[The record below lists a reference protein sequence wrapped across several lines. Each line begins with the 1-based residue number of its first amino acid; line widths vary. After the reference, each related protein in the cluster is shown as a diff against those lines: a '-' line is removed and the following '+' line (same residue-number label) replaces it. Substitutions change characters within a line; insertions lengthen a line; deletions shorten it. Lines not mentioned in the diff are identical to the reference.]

1 VKENKIGMKFP
12 FSHLATDKNRWK
24 ALVFLALGLA
34 IVIIDNTVLNV
45 AIPYILRDLNTSFA
59 AIQWVVSGY
68 ALIIATVLI
77 AVGRL
82 GDVVG
87 RKKIFLLGTVLFA
100 IGSFIASIAP
110 SILIL
115 FLGEALIEAL
125 GAAMMMTS
133 SLSLLAGEF
142 QGKERAI
149 AFGVWGSVAG
159 ASAAVGPLLGGYLTA
174 YYSWRWS
181 LRINVLIAVIAILGS
196 VFIKESRGKSGKSF
210 DFLGTF
216 LSGLGLASLIFALI
230 EGSNYG
236 WWTPNELFSLG
247 SFSWTLNTIS
257 IIPFVF
263 FIALL
268 LLSWF
273 FIHEYRLEQAEKEPL
288 IRLSMFRSRGF
299 SLGLA
304 TLMIIAIG
312 QLGVFFIMP
321 IYLQDVLGFNAFQT
335 GLVFLPASLMALI
348 FGPLSGFISSRI
360 GPKWI
365 VVIGMCFFSLGA
377 FLLWVMV
384 SVDSTV
390 WTLLPGLM
398 AFGIGIGMASAQLT
412 NTILSAVDNAFAG
425 EASALNST
433 VRQIGSSIGSAII
446 GVVLAGT
453 VVANISSN
461 IHADSKLPT
470 LVKQQVIVHLQ
481 SVSPESG
488 QMPATPHNAPQ
499 SMVKSIKTDVD
510 QALVSSSKNSLFVG
524 FLFIV
529 LGTVLSLF
537 LPQTTVSVSPQS
549 EESEEVV
556 LTG

>member
-1 VKENKIGMKFP
+1 MKFP
-12 FSHLATDKNRWK
+12 FSQFATDKNRWK

-45 AIPYILRDLNTSFA
+45 AIPYILRDLHTSFDS
-59 AIQWVVSGY
+59 IQWVVSGY

-87 RKKIFLLGTVLFA
+87 RKKVFLLGTVFFA

-110 SILIL
+110 SMLVL

-142 QGKERAI
+142 QGRERAI

-181 LRINVLIAVIAILGS
+181 LRINVLIALIAILGS
-196 VFIKESRGKSGKSF
+196 VFIKESRGKSGGTF

-216 LSGLGLASLIFALI
+216 LSGLGLASFIFAVI

-236 WWTPNELFSLG
+236 WWTPNELFSIG
-247 SFSWTLNTIS
+247 SFSWILNTIS

-273 FIHEYRLEQAEKEPL
+273 FIHEYRLEQEGKEPL
-288 IRLSMFRSRGF
+288 VRLSMFKSLGF
-299 SLGLA
+299 SLGLV

-312 QLGVFFIMP
+312 QIGVFFILP
-321 IYLQDVLGFNAFQT
+321 IYLQDVLGLNAFQT
-335 GLVFLPASLMALI
+335 GLAFLPASVMALI

-365 VVIGMCFFSLGA
+365 VVIGMCFFSLGT
-377 FLLWVMV
+377 FLLWMTV

-390 WTLLPGLM
+390 WTLLPALM
-398 AFGIGIGMASAQLT
+398 AFGVGIGMASAQLT
-412 NTILSAVDNAFAG
+412 NTILSAVDNSLAG

-446 GVVLAGT
+446 GVVLAAT
-453 VVANISSN
+453 VAVNISSN
-461 IHADSKLPT
+461 IHSDTRLPS
-470 LVKQQVIVHLQ
+470 LVQEQVVVHLQ
-481 SVSPESG
+481 NVSPESG
-488 QMPATPHNAPQ
+488 QLPAIPQNTP
-499 SMVKSIKTDVD
+499 SYIVKNIKKDINKS
-510 QALVSSSKNSLFVG
+510 LVSSSKNALLVG

-529 LGTVLSLF
+529 FGTILSLF
-537 LPQTTVSVSPQS
+537 LPQTSVRSSPKK
-549 EESEEVV
+549 EDAEEVV